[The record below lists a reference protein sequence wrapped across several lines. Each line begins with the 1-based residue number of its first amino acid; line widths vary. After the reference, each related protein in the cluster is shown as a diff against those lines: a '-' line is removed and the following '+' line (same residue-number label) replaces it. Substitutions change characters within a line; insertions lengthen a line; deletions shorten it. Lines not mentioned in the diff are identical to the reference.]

1 MNVLLLSKIIPD
13 EVKDEVRAKSKNTM
27 QDAAISLQQRM
38 IDGFLKNGVNL
49 QIINKMPIFS
59 YPKFYADAIVREKRF
74 GEDGE
79 NVNLGFI
86 NVCYIKQLFKCF
98 SFRKHIKEYLSK
110 NNVPVLV
117 AYTLDRE
124 FLKMIKYAK
133 KINPGVK
140 SCAIVADLPEYID
153 LSSNIGFVR
162 KTYSW
167 YTNRSARR
175 LYKYIDSY
183 VLLTE
188 RMAEKLNINKPFT
201 VMEGIA
207 TDLFGEIGNKEHKKE
222 KTIFYAGTLHRKF
235 GVLNLLDAF
244 DKIKDDSYRL
254 VICGAGDS
262 EEIIRNQAEKDDRIT
277 FYSILPREQVLKIM
291 QQANVVVNPRQN
303 NEEFTKYSFPSKNL
317 EALSSGVPF
326 VAYKLDGIP
335 DDYDEH
341 IFYVEGDSPEDLAKK
356 LMEVCEMPEEERC
369 AKAERARQFVF
380 ENKNA
385 VVQTR
390 KILDLISKRN

>member
-1 MNVLLLSKIIPD
+1 
-13 EVKDEVRAKSKNTM
+13 
-27 QDAAISLQQRM
+27 
-38 IDGFLKNGVNL
+38 
-49 QIINKMPIFS
+49 
-59 YPKFYADAIVREKRF
+59 
-74 GEDGE
+74 
-79 NVNLGFI
+79 
-86 NVCYIKQLFKCF
+86 
-98 SFRKHIKEYLSK
+98 
-110 NNVPVLV
+110 
-117 AYTLDRE
+117 
-124 FLKMIKYAK
+124 MIKYAK
-133 KINPGVK
+133 KINPDVK
-140 SCAIVADLPEYID
+140 SCVIVADLPEYID
-153 LSSNIGFVR
+153 LSSNIGFAR
-162 KTYSW
+162 KIYGSITLRR
-167 YTNRSARR
+167 TKR

-188 RMAEKLNINKPFT
+188 RMAEKLNIDKPYT
-201 VMEGIA
+201 VVEGIA
-207 TDLFGEIGNKEHKKE
+207 TDTFENICEEKNDGI
-222 KTIFYAGTLHRKF
+222 KTIFYAGTLHKKF
-235 GVLNLLDAF
+235 GVLNLMDAF
-244 DKIKDDSYRL
+244 DKIKDESYRL
-254 VICGAGDS
+254 IICGTGDS

-291 QQANVVVNPRQN
+291 QQATVVVNPRQN

-341 IFYVEGDSPEDLAKK
+341 IFYVEGDSPEDLEKK